1 MKDEIKTILEKLG
14 FTEKK
19 TDLWEKKVD
28 KDYLYWDFRKIQKGR
43 FYVSP
48 NGSGFEPA
56 SESKERDEYKDFRKL
71 QEGDGESGVEKAK
84 LQLAKPTIVQHNN
97 NNTDIVLRGNE
108 TEISNVVKSRR
119 LDMIAKVAKDN
130 LGEGILYHN
139 LGAKIGFEPSAEL
152 VDMICADMGNIET
165 ILTEHG
171 THRHID
177 PYGNEYNTY
186 YAIVQAKD
194 TLSGTVG
201 YGSAEQVIDYDEMKK
216 NGRCFSLTL
225 AIRKAERN
233 AKERLIPVPRK
244 AMVEL
249 VKDLIKKN
257 SGGKR

>member
-1 MKDEIKTILEKLG
+1 MKDEIKTILEKLE

-19 TDLWEKKVD
+19 TDLWEKKIG
-28 KDYLYWDFRKIQKGR
+28 KDYAYWDFRKILNGR
-43 FYVSP
+43 FYVSL
-48 NGSGFEPA
+48 NGKDFESA
-56 SESKERDEYKDFRKL
+56 DLSKKREEYIDFRKL
-71 QEGDGESGVEKAK
+71 QGGDGGKIENDIST
-84 LQLAKPTIVQHNN
+84 AKPTIVQPN
-97 NNTDIVLRGNE
+97 NNTEIVLRGNE

-139 LGAKIGFEPSAEL
+139 LGPKIGFEPSAEL
-152 VDMICADMGNIET
+152 VDMITADMGNIET
-165 ILTEHG
+165 TLTEHG
-171 THRHID
+171 MNRHID
-177 PYGNEYNTY
+177 PDGNEYNTY

-201 YGSAEQVIDYDEMKK
+201 YGSAEQVIDYEEMKK

-233 AKERLIPVPRK
+233 AKQRLIPVPRK

-257 SGGKR
+257 KGGNGK